1 MTKLRPSG
9 RLSAIRGVLK
19 IKSFLI
25 AAVILTTS
33 LSVYFFYHK
42 EKALEC
48 RKNLSRIIKKDKDY
62 YKDSAIYLIDYVNLC
77 CRPLID
83 YESLRSNPNLRII
96 FLFKPDYTDSDIQNF
111 IRVFNIDNIDRPVDI
126 GRMDEEWLYAY
137 LRCNKNKFGINLNFL
152 INVVDGNIV
161 GIKGF

>member
-1 MTKLRPSG
+1 MAKLRSSG
-9 RLSAIRGVLK
+9 RLSAIRGILK
-19 IKSFLI
+19 IESFLI
-25 AAVILTTS
+25 AAVILTIS

-42 EKALEC
+42 EKTLEC
-48 RKNLSRIIKKDKDY
+48 RRNLFRIIKKEKDY
-62 YKDSAIYLIDYVNLC
+62 YKDSAIYLIDNVNLC

-111 IRVFNIDNIDRPVDI
+111 IRVFNIDIIDRAVDI
-126 GRMDEEWLYAY
+126 GRMNEDWLYAY
-137 LRCNKNKFGINLNFL
+137 LRCNKNKSGINLNFL

-161 GIKGF
+161 EIKGF